1 MFDWILRNL
10 DEPTAGE
17 PTEEIAQE
25 EAAPDTE
32 EVTEEVEESDE
43 PAPDAELDEGEE
55 ADDDAEL
62 TEDELIAL
70 MSDEAEPADK
80 PADTKAQAAPA
91 DDVPLTPETFI
102 EKAASF
108 AIAAEVVDEAI
119 KAFDADAADDELP
132 EASANALKSLA
143 GVVKSLVG
151 IEGLRQSQ
159 IRAVVKQQKA
169 AAAQDEQRTASAMS
183 AALDDAGIPANKK
196 LRELVWK
203 QAKAAGLKLGPTNKT
218 PTKAILAAAYRK
230 IVGVPPPAKSA
241 KPAAK
246 TPAGK
251 IRATPPNAKPA
262 PKRAPAPASSFSQS
276 QKLLKEAL
284 GST

>member
-1 MFDWILRNL
+1 M
-10 DEPTAGE
+10 
-17 PTEEIAQE
+17 
-25 EAAPDTE
+25 
-32 EVTEEVEESDE
+32 
-43 PAPDAELDEGEE
+43 
-55 ADDDAEL
+55 
-62 TEDELIAL
+62 
-70 MSDEAEPADK
+70 
-80 PADTKAQAAPA
+80 
-91 DDVPLTPETFI
+91 
-102 EKAASF
+102 
-108 AIAAEVVDEAI
+108 DEAI

-143 GVVKSLVG
+143 GLVKSLVG

-169 AAAQDEQRTASAMS
+169 AAAGR
-183 AALDDAGIPANKK
+183 AAHRIRHERRPGRRGNPGQQQ

-203 QAKAAGLKLGPTNKT
+203 QAKGRWPQAGPTNKT

-241 KPAAK
+241 ARGQDPGGQD
-246 TPAGK
+246 P
-251 IRATPPNAKPA
+251 ATPPNAKPA